1 LATID
6 VLLPVRN
13 GMPYL
18 KEAIESI
25 RNQTYLDWRL
35 LILDH
40 GSSDASLE
48 TALGYQ
54 EKDRRISVHSHPEA
68 DGIGALRNIGLEKCD
83 SRYVL
88 IQDADDVSVGNRMEI
103 TLDAFK
109 AAPDRLALG
118 GEAIVVD
125 ANGNRTGYLRA
136 PSSSAAITAAA
147 FFYYPMVHPA
157 VAINFTAIRRL
168 GAAYG
173 KDFLNVVPT
182 SESITV
188 NRFAEDYI
196 LFGQLAL
203 LGLCASIPVPLIK
216 YRRHS
221 NSVGVANHAAQV
233 EASLQISRF
242 LSKSYCLMNRVE
254 EFDPGPFCNHA
265 DFVFDFRRKDYSAQ
279 FDRMAR
285 SLWRGLGP
293 SPELAR
299 ELAFR
304 RILAKRKYAPMMYRF
319 MEFQYRYA
327 AQPPE
332 RRTVRNWLL
341 RNLRHD
347 KYVYR
352 PAPCYAN

>member
-1 LATID
+1 MID

-13 GMPYL
+13 GMPFL
-18 KEAIESI
+18 VEAIESI
-25 RNQTYLDWRL
+25 RHQTYADWRL

-40 GSSDASLE
+40 GSSDASLA
-48 TALGYQ
+48 TALEYR
-54 EKDRRISVHSHPEA
+54 EKDRRITVWSHPEA

-83 SRYVL
+83 CRFVL
-88 IQDADDVSVGNRMEI
+88 IQDADDVSVENRMEI
-103 TLDAFK
+103 VLDAFK
-109 AAPDRLALG
+109 AAPDRLAVG
-118 GEAIVVD
+118 AEAVVVD
-125 ANGNRTGYLRA
+125 AAGNQTGYLRT
-136 PSSSAAITAAA
+136 PSSSTAITAAA
-147 FFYYPMVHPA
+147 LFYYPMVHPS
-157 VAINFTAIRRL
+157 VALNFTAVRRL
-168 GAAYG
+168 GAGYG
-173 KDFLNVVPT
+173 KDFLNVVPP
-182 SESITV
+182 SESITI

-203 LGLCASIPVPLIK
+203 LGLCVNIPVPLIK
-216 YRRHS
+216 YRRHG
-221 NSVGVANHAAQV
+221 NSVGIANHAAQI

-242 LSKSYCLMNRVE
+242 LSKCYCLMNRAE

-265 DFVFDFRRKDYSAQ
+265 DYVFDFECGDYSIQ

-285 SLWRGLGP
+285 SLWRGLGA

-304 RILAKRKYAPMMYRF
+304 RVLAKRNYTPMMYRF

-327 AQPPE
+327 ARPTE

-341 RNLRHD
+341 RNIRRN

-352 PAPCYAN
+352 PAPCQMN

>member
-48 TALGYQ
+48 TALDYQ

-83 SRYVL
+83 ARYVL

>member
-18 KEAIESI
+18 NEAIESI
-25 RNQTYLDWRL
+25 RSQTYPDWRL

-48 TALGYQ
+48 TALDYQ

-68 DGIGALRNIGLEKCD
+68 DGIGALRNIGLDKCD

-88 IQDADDVSVGNRMEI
+88 IQDADDISVGNRMEI

-109 AAPDRLALG
+109 AAPDLLAVG

-125 ANGNRTGYLRA
+125 ADGNRTGYLRA

-157 VAINFTAIRRL
+157 AAINFTAIRRL

-173 KDFLNVVPT
+173 KDFLNVVPA

-203 LGLCASIPVPLIK
+203 LGLCANIPVPLIK
-216 YRRHS
+216 YRRHG

-233 EASLQISRF
+233 EASLRISRF
-242 LSKSYCLMNRVE
+242 LSKSFCLMNRAE

-304 RILAKRKYAPMMYRF
+304 RVLAKRKYAPMMYRY

-341 RNLRHD
+341 RNLRRN

-352 PAPCYAN
+352 PAPCHAN

>member
-1 LATID
+1 MID

-25 RNQTYLDWRL
+25 RSQTFSDWRL

-40 GSSDASLE
+40 GSSDASLQ
-48 TALGYQ
+48 TAMDYQ
-54 EKDRRISVHSHPEA
+54 EVDGRICVSSHQEA
-68 DGIGALRNIGLEKCD
+68 DGIGGLRNIGLEKCD
-83 SRYVL
+83 CRYVL
-88 IQDADDVSVGNRMEI
+88 LQDADDISVGNRMEI
-103 TLDAFK
+103 VLDAFK
-109 AAPDRLALG
+109 AIPDRLAVG
-118 GEAIVVD
+118 GEAILID
-125 ANGNRTGYLRA
+125 AEGVCTGYLRA
-136 PSSSAAITAAA
+136 PPGSRAITAAS

-157 VAINFTAIRRL
+157 AALNFTAVRRL

-173 KDFLNVVPT
+173 KDFLKVLPA
-182 SESITV
+182 SESLTV
-188 NRFAEDYI
+188 NRLAEDYI

-203 LGLCASIPVPLIK
+203 LGLCVNLPIPLIK
-216 YRRHS
+216 YRRHGS
-221 NSVGVANHAAQV
+221 SVGISHHAAQV

-242 LSKSYCLMNRVE
+242 LSKSFCLMNRTE

-265 DFVFDFRRKDYSAQ
+265 DYVFDFQRTDYSAE
-279 FDRMAR
+279 FERMAR

-304 RILAKRKYAPMMYRF
+304 RILAKRKYAPMLYRF
-319 MEFQYRYA
+319 MEFQCRYA
-327 AQPPE
+327 SLPPE

-341 RNLRHD
+341 RSLRRN